1 MSATWTPPTGHRYL
15 DPALQVARRID
26 NEALRR
32 LLLVYSTQPTNDG
45 FAGDQTLLAPAFVA
59 TDRDLEELVD
69 RLARRSRRR
78 SAGEGSD
85 GGGRALTSGMFE
97 V

>member
-1 MSATWTPPTGHRYL
+1 MDPADGTSLL

-26 NEALRR
+26 NKALRR

-69 RLARRSRRR
+69 RLAATVMTVEAQVKAQMVGAAR
-78 SAGEGSD
+78 
-85 GGGRALTSGMFE
+85 
-97 V
+97 